1 MHGIINCK
9 NSVFTQFYFDR
20 LSLKAGFPRGFFQK
34 MSNNAAPLRPYSYLK
49 QIRTVSLIIVTL
61 ILLGGL
67 FAYTVLD
74 QICDVSLSSCF
85 SDPSGVK
92 PFKYLLL
99 AAIRPFILVPSILF
113 SSMGAQ
119 AFAGIGFGGFAG
131 IIILSLGNCLAFVS
145 VYGLAKLVGK
155 RLVNPWLSSNLPQ
168 TFKFIRSQDWKIT
181 IFTRAVPFIP
191 SDLLSMVYGLCDFRF
206 KQTLIVTFL
215 VSIPENYLLVVLDK
229 DSSLAT
235 NLFTSMGLI
244 TIGFVFFWIS
254 I

>member
-119 AFAGIGFGGFAG
+119 AFAGIGFWGVRRDYHF
-131 IIILSLGNCLAFVS
+131 ITWQLFSLCLSLWP
-145 VYGLAKLVGK
+145 GK
-155 RLVNPWLSSNLPQ
+155 TCRKTLGEPV
-168 TFKFIRSQDWKIT
+168 
-181 IFTRAVPFIP
+181 A
-191 SDLLSMVYGLCDFRF
+191 F
-206 KQTLIVTFL
+206 KQPASNFQIYK
-215 VSIPENYLLVVLDK
+215 VSGLENNNIYEGG
-229 DSSLAT
+229 A
-235 NLFTSMGLI
+235 FH
-244 TIGFVFFWIS
+244 TI
-254 I
+254 